1 MLIGI
6 YIKDMF
12 LGTPEQFDDTFG
24 GGIEWD
30 LVGDNPCDVEMIS
43 TWTRPASPDH
53 TDILIQEFPTEDARD
68 EWFRRTNEQIDAD
81 QPGQDKST
89 FPFDVAT
96 YDLIRSKIK
105 DLSWFKDD
113 ASWSHE
119 TWTAYGVEEHRL
131 TMDPATKTIEYWA
144 EGEGPVYTDMN
155 VAKAAVNEHHKDTVM
170 REFFQLTA
178 G

>member
-6 YIKDMF
+6 YVKDMF

-68 EWFRRTNEQIDAD
+68 EWFRRTNEQIDGIITQISETDWATAHVMNALIDLGMGEQVNQMVEVVDQLERRITDAD
-81 QPGQDKST
+81 
-89 FPFDVAT
+89 
-96 YDLIRSKIK
+96 
-105 DLSWFKDD
+105 
-113 ASWSHE
+113 
-119 TWTAYGVEEHRL
+119 
-131 TMDPATKTIEYWA
+131 
-144 EGEGPVYTDMN
+144 
-155 VAKAAVNEHHKDTVM
+155 AAVPKILTILGYGWDEEEGNIMVG
-170 REFFQLTA
+170 QLK
-178 G
+178 